1 MDSEDRT
8 VGLLGA
14 SLIMCVSF
22 WMLLKW
28 ATHRQ
33 MQSPLQRTPTLDRKN
48 KENKEKE
55 QMAAF
60 GA

>member
-1 MDSEDRT
+1 M

-28 ATHRQ
+28 ATYRQ
-33 MQSPLQRTPTLDRKN
+33 TQSPLQRTPTLDRKH
-48 KENKEKE
+48 KEKE
-55 QMAAF
+55 QMAAV
-60 GA
+60 GAEHSGGGMY